1 MNEELDAVLESLKE
15 DRTPVEEKPSEAK
28 TEVEVVETE
37 KADEGQADPENQE
50 DTEEANVPFPKKAV
64 NAISRREKQI
74 AKLRAEKAALE
85 AEVSR
90 YRQPQANPQ
99 QNQNVSGEP
108 SEDDFDNYGDFLE
121 AKILHKLKAE
131 KAKEETSNI
140 EQQTAQQRSVYEQQK
155 ETELMD
161 KMQVHVSKIP
171 DFKQVIELNADIAD
185 EFPEHIVQAFYEA
198 DDGALAFYNL
208 AKDEKLESLLTM
220 SPAKAIMEIAKA
232 QLEPT
237 LKRVSNAPNPIPAS
251 RGSMKTQKSKED
263 MDGEELLKHFNIKY

>member
-15 DRTPVEEKPSEAK
+15 DRTPVEEKPSEAV
-28 TEVEVVETE
+28 EVEQVETE
-37 KADEGQADPENQE
+37 KADESQADPENQE
-50 DTEEANVPFPKKAV
+50 DTEKDDVPFPKKAV

-121 AKILHKLKAE
+121 AKILHKLKME

-208 AKDEKLESLLTM
+208 AKEDKLEALLSM

-232 QLEPT
+232 QLEPS

>member
-220 SPAKAIMEIAKA
+220 SPARAIMEIAKA
-232 QLEPT
+232 QLEPS

-251 RGSMKTQKSKED
+251 RGSMKTQKSMED
-263 MDGEELLKHFNIKY
+263 MDGEELLKKLNIKY

>member
-15 DRTPVEEKPSEAK
+15 DRTPVEEKPSEAN
-28 TEVEVVETE
+28 TEVEQVETE
-37 KADEGQADPENQE
+37 KADESQADPENQE
-50 DTEEANVPFPKKAV
+50 DTEETNVPFPKKAV

-208 AKDEKLESLLTM
+208 AKDERLESLLTM

>member
-1 MNEELDAVLESLKE
+1 MNEEINAVLESIKE
-15 DRTPVEEKPSEAK
+15 DKTTVEEKPTEA
-28 TEVEVVETE
+28 TETE
-37 KADEGQADPENQE
+37 EVKEKAEEPPAENQE
-50 DTEEANVPFPKKAV
+50 EPEKEDVPFPKKAV

-85 AEVSR
+85 AEVSK

-121 AKILHKLKAE
+121 AKILHKLKME

-185 EFPEHIVQAFYEA
+185 DFPEHIVQAFYEA

-208 AKDEKLESLLTM
+208 AKEDKLESLLSM

-232 QLEPT
+232 QLEPS

-251 RGSMKTQKSKED
+251 RGSMKTTKSLED
-263 MDGEELLKHFNIKY
+263 MDGDEILKKLNIRY